1 MLFSNIFWPV
11 LPWLGFSPGPI
22 ANGAPLRILPL
33 GDSITFGYNEPS
45 GNSYRRDL
53 QCLLSTNGNPVS
65 LIGSI
70 QNGNWDNNESDAFN
84 LHTLDQIL
92 TAAVPELTLP
102 PDSKPNI
109 ILLHA
114 GTVNL
119 VLGVNVTT
127 APERLANLIDFA
139 TAHNPDALVVVARVI
154 PNANATV
161 NALIDQY
168 NAHIPDVVSAAAAA
182 AARRHGHGGK
192 GKGNKG
198 KVVLAPLMRG
208 VTVERLPDGTHPDEK
223 GYRIMARHWYEAI
236 VRAGWKGLVEPA
248 EGEFVDRGRSAVPES
263 GRCEDLVD

>member
-53 QCLLSTNGNPVS
+53 QCLLSTTGNPVS

-84 LHTLDQIL
+84 LHTLDEIL

-102 PDSKPNI
+102 RDRKPNI

-127 APERLANLIDFA
+127 APERLANLVDFV
-139 TAHNPDALVVVARVI
+139 TTHNPDALVVVARVI
-154 PNANATV
+154 PNANDTV
-161 NALIDQY
+161 NALIDEY
-168 NAHIPDVVSAAAAA
+168 NAHIPNVVSAAAAA
-182 AARRHGHGGK
+182 ASSHGHGHGGK
-192 GKGNKG
+192 GKR

-223 GYRIMARHWYEAI
+223 GYSIMARHWYEAI
-236 VRAGWKGLVEPA
+236 VRAGREGLVDPA
-248 EGEFVDRGRSAVPES
+248 EGEFVDRGKSAVPAS

>member
-1 MLFSNIFWPV
+1 MLLSDIFWPV
-11 LPWLGFSPGPI
+11 LGWLGFSPGPI
-22 ANGAPLRILPL
+22 AGGAPLRILPL

-70 QNGNWDNNESDAFN
+70 KNGDWDNNESDAFN
-84 LHTLDQIL
+84 LHTLDEIL
-92 TAAVPELTLP
+92 TAGTPELTLP

-127 APERLANLIDFA
+127 APDRLANLIDFV
-139 TAHNPDALVVVARVI
+139 TTHNPDALLVVARVI

-161 NALIDQY
+161 NALIDEY
-168 NAHIPDVVSAAAAA
+168 NSHIPDVVSAAAA
-182 AARRHGHGGK
+182 RRGRHGGHDQGG
-192 GKGNKG
+192 G

-208 VTVERLPDGTHPDEK
+208 VTLEHLPDGTHPNEE
-223 GYRIMARHWYEAI
+223 GYSIMARYWYEAI
-236 VRAGWKGLVEPA
+236 VRGGRKGLVVPA
-248 EGEFVDRGRSAVPES
+248 EGAFVDKGKSAVPAS
-263 GRCEDLVD
+263 GRCEDLVP